1 MVRVYTELPS
11 EAAWRLLVSLL
22 RVLIPSLECGALWC
36 ERRAFSSQ
44 LLAVP
49 GFLLWHS
56 HHQQGGEAWALPLP
70 EDQLWGSLSAGLSRS
85 PSPQP
90 PRLPRDVVR
99 FRREEVVFL
108 GSCHLASTPPL
119 LCAPSSGLAPSLGGV
134 SVA

>member
-1 MVRVYTELPS
+1 MVRVYRGLPS

-36 ERRAFSSQ
+36 ERRAFSRQ

-56 HHQQGGEAWALPLP
+56 HHQQGGEAW
-70 EDQLWGSLSAGLSRS
+70 DQLWGSLYAGLSRS
-85 PSPQP
+85 PSPQPPQP